1 MSSLSSSSIGA
12 IMVGVTAVAALSALI
27 VNKSTTPMPQNQ
39 FLPEVQ
45 RNVPN
50 RPNIVAPVP
59 VAGPIAPVAG
69 PEVPVGGPVAGPEV
83 PVGGPVAGPE
93 VPIGAPVAGPEV
105 PVGAPAP
112 VGGPAVPESRQSS
125 GLLNKITGLFRTKP
139 GVAPVT
145 SGVVPIDS
153 SVVAPVTSGVVP
165 IDSSVVAPVTS
176 GVASV
181 DSSVV
186 PVNTSNIPVPDAN
199 VEPVPEPGVAPVEG
213 NVATVSVAPG
223 DNVVASVI
231 GAPEEPVDVTP
242 AFDGTSASADITPAF
257 DEEGSG
263 WGTYVPEPTRSMTYA
278 PSEVPAGAP
287 PTRGPTIYIKEE
299 DLEGGTRRCAHCN
312 RRKKRTKRNKK
323 I

>member
-145 SGVVPIDS
+145 SGVASVDS
-153 SVVAPVTSGVVP
+153 GVVAPVTSG
-165 IDSSVVAPVTS
+165 
-176 GVASV
+176 
-181 DSSVV
+181 VV

-263 WGTYVPEPTRSMTYA
+263 WGTYVPEPTRSMTYDT
-278 PSEVPAGAP
+278 SEVPDGAP